1 MAESH
6 GWGTPNGAYQ
16 TPTVTPL
23 PSRRVLRDARI
34 DGVDP
39 RSARRPEHAARRT
52 SAPVRPATPTA
63 SVPVAPRRRTRSRVV
78 FSAVVMTLAAGLV
91 ATLALPSY
99 AFDPSHGSASAR
111 RSTGIDTTTAGD
123 QQLPQ
128 VAADVKSVKVTRDAV
143 TATTAAELKR
153 AALAKAYSAY
163 TGPTAAQLVAR
174 AVPSGSGLSG
184 VFATALGYQ
193 GVPYVFGGA
202 DPSGFDCSGF
212 IMYVYAKYGV
222 SLPHSVHQQ
231 DALGTPITQAQ
242 ARPGDVVVFND
253 DSHDGFYAGNGM
265 ILHAPYSGANVREQP
280 LWSSDIHFIR
290 FAVK

>member
-1 MAESH
+1 MR
-6 GWGTPNGAYQ
+6 N
-16 TPTVTPL
+16 V
-23 PSRRVLRDARI
+23 RDTA
-34 DGVDP
+34 DA
-39 RSARRPEHAARRT
+39 RSARRPEHAARRVT
-52 SAPVRPATPTA
+52 PPARPEVVATAPVPSTPK
-63 SVPVAPRRRTRSRVV
+63 RRSRSRVA

-99 AFDPSHGSASAR
+99 AFDPCHGTRGGGVMAQGRTPPSS
-111 RSTGIDTTTAGD
+111 GD

-128 VAADVKSVKVTRDAV
+128 VAADVKTTKVTRDAV

-163 TGPTAAQLVAR
+163 TGPTAAQLAAR
-174 AVPSGSGLSG
+174 AVPSGAGLSG
-184 VFATALGYQ
+184 VFATALKYE

-212 IMYVYAKYGV
+212 VMYVYAQFGV

-231 DALGTPITQAQ
+231 DALGTPITEAQAQ
-242 ARPGDVVVFND
+242 PGDVVVFND

-265 ILHAPYSGANVREQP
+265 ILHAPYAGASVREQP

>member
-6 GWGTPNGAYQ
+6 GWGMPNGAAP
-16 TPTVTPL
+16 TPAVAPL
-23 PSRRVLRDARI
+23 PSRRTLRDART
-34 DGVDP
+34 DDP
-39 RSARRPEHAARRT
+39 RSVRRPEHTARRVA
-52 SAPVRPATPTA
+52 APVRPATPTA

-99 AFDPSHGSASAR
+99 AFDPSHGSASAQR
-111 RSTGIDTTTAGD
+111 ATGIDTTTAGD

-128 VAADVKSVKVTRDAV
+128 VAADVKSVTVTRDAV

-184 VFATALGYQ
+184 VFATALTYQ

-212 IMYVYAKYGV
+212 IMYVYAKFGV

-231 DALGTPITQAQ
+231 DALGIPITEAQ

-265 ILHAPYSGANVREQP
+265 ILHAPYAGANVREQP
-280 LWSSDIHFIR
+280 LWSSDVHFIR

>member
-6 GWGTPNGAYQ
+6 GWGMPNGASQ

-23 PSRRVLRDARI
+23 PSRRVMRDARTEGI
-34 DGVDP
+34 DP
-39 RSARRPEHAARRT
+39 RSVRRPEHAGRRIAAPARPT
-52 SAPVRPATPTA
+52 TPTA

-99 AFDPSHGSASAR
+99 AFDPSHGTASAQR
-111 RSTGIDTTTAGD
+111 GTGIDTTTAGD

-128 VAADVKSVKVTRDAV
+128 VAADVRSVTVTRDAV

-153 AALAKAYSAY
+153 AALAKAYAAY

-253 DSHDGFYAGNGM
+253 DSHDGFYGGNGM
-265 ILHAPYSGANVREQP
+265 ILHAPYAGASVREQP
-280 LWSSDIHFIR
+280 LWSSDVHFIR

>member
-1 MAESH
+1 MAETH
-6 GWGTPNGAYQ
+6 GWGTPNDAYQ
-16 TPTVTPL
+16 APTVTPL
-23 PSRRVLRDARI
+23 PSRRVLRDARTEAL
-34 DGVDP
+34 DA
-39 RSARRPEHAARRT
+39 RSVRRPEHAARRT
-52 SAPVRPATPTA
+52 TAPVRPTTPTV
-63 SVPVAPRRRTRSRVV
+63 SIPVAARRRTTSRVV
-78 FSAVVMTLAAGLV
+78 FSAAVMTLAAGLV

-99 AFDPSHGSASAR
+99 AFDPSHGTQRAE
-111 RSTGIDTTTAGD
+111 RSQGIDTTTAGD

-128 VAADVKSVKVTRDAV
+128 VAGDVKSVKVTRDAV
-143 TATTAAELKR
+143 TATTSAELKR
-153 AALAKAYSAY
+153 AALAKAYSSY

-231 DALGTPITQAQ
+231 DALGTRITQAQ

-253 DSHDGFYAGNGM
+253 DSHDGFYGGNGM
-265 ILHAPYSGANVREQP
+265 ILHAPYPGASVREQP
-280 LWSSDIHFIR
+280 LWSPDVHFIR

>member
-1 MAESH
+1 
-6 GWGTPNGAYQ
+6 
-16 TPTVTPL
+16 
-23 PSRRVLRDARI
+23 
-34 DGVDP
+34 
-39 RSARRPEHAARRT
+39 
-52 SAPVRPATPTA
+52 
-63 SVPVAPRRRTRSRVV
+63 VV

-99 AFDPSHGSASAR
+99 AFDPSHGTASAG

-212 IMYVYAKYGV
+212 VMFVYAQYGV
-222 SLPHSVHQQ
+222 SLPHSVVSQNLIGTRISQ
-231 DALGTPITQAQ
+231 ADAQ
-242 ARPGDVVVFND
+242 PGDLVIFD
-253 DSHDGFYAGNGM
+253 DGSHDGFYAGAGM
-265 ILHAPYSGANVREQP
+265 ILHAPYDGGTVRVQP
-280 LWSSDIHFIR
+280 IWTSAVHFVRLGI
-290 FAVK
+290 KH